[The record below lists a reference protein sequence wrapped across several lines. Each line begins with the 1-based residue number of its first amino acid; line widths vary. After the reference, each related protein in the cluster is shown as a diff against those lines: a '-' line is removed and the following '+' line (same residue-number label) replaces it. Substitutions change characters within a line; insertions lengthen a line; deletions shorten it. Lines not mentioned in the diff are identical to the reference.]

1 MTACPP
7 ARLPAFPLV
16 HAYLRLLP
24 YLVLRPD
31 ELAGLEW
38 REIEGDTIRKG
49 KEAMKMRREHLCPIP
64 TQAQVILGSLRPL
77 TGHTAHVFHNA
88 TTGRPSLPPPRSTR

>member
-1 MTACPP
+1 
-7 ARLPAFPLV
+7 
-16 HAYLRLLP
+16 
-24 YLVLRPD
+24 
-31 ELAGLEW
+31 
-38 REIEGDTIRKG
+38 
-49 KEAMKMRREHLCPIP
+49 MRREHLCPIP